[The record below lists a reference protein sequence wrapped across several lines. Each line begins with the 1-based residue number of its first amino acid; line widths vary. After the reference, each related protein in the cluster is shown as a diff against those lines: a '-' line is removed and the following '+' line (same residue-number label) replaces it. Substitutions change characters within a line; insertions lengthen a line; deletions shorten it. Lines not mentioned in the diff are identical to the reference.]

1 MALVDGPTEESDNL
15 ICVAYRHQFD
25 VVNESTGEAFRL
37 HHVEANKVSWWWWQR
52 AGDRRKQGP
61 VASNSRYCGVLVN
74 LSSSSQVWRLDLQ
87 FLNS

>member
-37 HHVEANKVSWWWWQR
+37 HHVEANKVSRQWWEQ
-52 AGDRRKQGP
+52 
-61 VASNSRYCGVLVN
+61 VAAIRDSGGLCL
-74 LSSSSQVWRLDLQ
+74 LILDVTVMCFKIL
-87 FLNS
+87 